1 MDKPVRV
8 GTRGSPL
15 ALSQTRWVVEQFS
28 PRLVE
33 IVVIKTSGDRL
44 AQAPLADLG
53 GKGLF
58 VKEIEEELLN
68 GQVDFAVHSLK
79 DLPAEIPPG
88 LCLAAL
94 PQREDPRDVL
104 VSRSQG
110 GIDALPKRAVV
121 GTGSLRRR
129 VQLLASRPDLTV
141 EPIRG
146 NVDTRLRKLESGA
159 FDAVVLAAAGLNRLG
174 VSPEGAHWLPPEEFI
189 PAVGQGILA
198 IEARQGDSA
207 TLDLLGD
214 LDHAE
219 TRQRALAER
228 AFLLRLG
235 GSCRTPVAA
244 HADISDNK
252 EMAVVGMVASL
263 DGRRMI
269 RARVS
274 GPAAGA
280 EALGEKLAEELNAQG
295 AQAILQELE
304 RDRR

>member
-15 ALSQTRWVVEQFS
+15 ALSQTQWVVE
-28 PRLVE
+28 RLVSAPVE

-44 AQAPLADLG
+44 AQASLAEFG

-58 VKEIEEELLN
+58 VKEIEEALLE
-68 GQVDFAVHSLK
+68 GRVDVAVHSLK

-110 GIDALPKRAVV
+110 GIDALPKRAIV

-159 FDAVVLAAAGLNRLG
+159 LDAVMLAAAGLNRLG
-174 VSPEGAHWLPPEEFI
+174 LSPEGAHRLPPEEFI

-198 IEARQGDSA
+198 IEARQGDRA
-207 TLDLLGD
+207 ILDLLAG

-228 AFLLRLG
+228 AFLSCLG
-235 GSCRTPVAA
+235 GSCHTPVAA
-244 HADISDNK
+244 HAGLSDHG
-252 EMAVVGMVASL
+252 ELVMVGMVASL
-263 DGRRMI
+263 DGRRVI

-280 EALGEKLAEELNAQG
+280 ETLGEKLAEELNAQG